1 MARLRACTFGS
12 ALVGCLAVESVS
24 EQVAAVGLRSVTGS
38 WKALFCLPIGVQV
51 LTTINFLCNASVE
64 TARSHLERRVGKKK
78 L

>member
-1 MARLRACTFGS
+1 M
-12 ALVGCLAVESVS
+12 S